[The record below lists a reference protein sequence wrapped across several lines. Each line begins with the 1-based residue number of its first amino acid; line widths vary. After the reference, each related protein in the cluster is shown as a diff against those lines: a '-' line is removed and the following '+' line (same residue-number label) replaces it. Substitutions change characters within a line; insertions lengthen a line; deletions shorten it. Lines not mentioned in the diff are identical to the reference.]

1 MEKAK
6 RCAIFGNTYQPKK
19 CEAVQ
24 KLFDALTAF
33 GIEPLIDRP
42 FFDYLKD
49 EMHVSIPEHQLI
61 TDDGF
66 EADFAVSMGGDGTF
80 LTTAMRVG
88 EKQIPILGINTG
100 RLGFLADFSLDD
112 IMQTLQNL
120 QEGLLRK
127 ELCNVLQVVSKGQG
141 ARSKEQGAG
150 LQGYP
155 FALNEVAVL
164 KHDSSSMI
172 SIRVDLD
179 GEYLTTYQ
187 ADGLVINTPT
197 GSTAYALSVGG
208 SVMLPGSQII
218 GLVPVA
224 PHGLTVRP
232 LILPDNLDITLTVE
246 SRSHNFLVAIDG
258 RSESLQD
265 TTRLTIRKA
274 PYQVTVLK
282 RPDTT
287 FLHTLRSKLLWG
299 SDARRID
306 NWTISQLD
314 NFTI

>member
-33 GIEPLIDRP
+33 GIVPLIDRP
-42 FFDYLKD
+42 FSEYLSE
-49 EMHVSIPEHQLI
+49 EMHIAVPAHQLI
-61 TDDGF
+61 TDDSF

-88 EKQIPILGINTG
+88 DKQIPILGINTG

-112 IMQTLQNL
+112 ITETLKHL
-120 QEGLLRK
+120 QEDLLHK
-127 ELCNVLQVVSKGQG
+127 EKCNVLQVECSEGQM
-141 ARSKEQGAG
+141 
-150 LQGYP
+150 QGYP

-164 KHDSSSMI
+164 KRDNSSMI
-172 SIRVDLD
+172 SIRVDLG

-187 ADGLVINTPT
+187 ADGLIVNTPT
-197 GSTAYALSVGG
+197 GSTGYALSVGG
-208 SVMLPGSQII
+208 PVMLPGSQNL

-232 LILPDNLDITLTVE
+232 LTLPDDLEITLTVE

-258 RSESLQD
+258 RSESCQD
-265 TTRLTIRKA
+265 STKLVIRKA
-274 PYQVTVLK
+274 PYQVVVLK
-282 RPDTT
+282 RPETT

-299 SDARRID
+299 SDTR
-306 NWTISQLD
+306 NH
-314 NFTI
+314 